1 MVDWLAGKRVRG
13 TSSERTPLGTVLG
26 GTAVGGWV
34 ELGRTTLGAGA
45 DQLDVSSLP
54 DKRYYMYLHWVIPD
68 TYVAPR
74 LRLGNG
80 SVDTGSN
87 YATRRNEN
95 GGTDVTGTSQDHITI
110 TPEGG
115 ANPQLI
121 VGYIANRSA
130 NEKLTL
136 NHSVHR
142 KTAGAANEPGRGEVV
157 GKWTNTSNP
166 LDVIRMYNGNAG
178 SGDYAS
184 GSELVILGWDP
195 DDTHTNN
202 FWEELASVNTTSGDN
217 LSSGTFTAKKYLWV
231 QMYMKYTST
240 GGTLHETFNNDTG
253 NNYASRDSY
262 DGGTD
267 GTSTSFTHIDW
278 DRGQQDT
285 YWFINQ
291 FIINN
296 ASNEKLC
303 IGHQIRIDN
312 THTGAGTAPHRSERV
327 DKWANTSNQ
336 ITEIDFD
343 NTTAGIDI
351 SNGWLKVW
359 GAD

>member
-13 TSSERTPLGTVLG
+13 TSSERTPLGTSLG
-26 GTAVGGWV
+26 GTGVGGWV
-34 ELGRTTLGAGA
+34 EVGRTTLDSNG
-45 DQLDVSSLP
+45 DIITVSGLP
-54 DKRYYMYLHWVIPD
+54 DKRYYKFI
-68 TYVAPR
+68 
-74 LRLGNG
+74 LRTHPADGNTDDIKLSFNG
-80 SVDTGSN
+80 DSSSN
-87 YATRRNEN
+87 YAYRRS
-95 GGTDVTGTSQDHITI
+95 T
-110 TPEGG
+110 GG
-115 ANPQLI
+115 AADQTFTSTNNFRI
-121 VGYIANRSA
+121 DAANGAYDRHVFGYVANYASK
-130 NEKLTL
+130 EKLVIA
-136 NHSVHR
+136 HDVIGQ
-142 KTAGAANEPGRGEVV
+142 TAGATTAPYRIETV
-157 GKWTNTSNP
+157 GKWANTSNA
-166 LDVIRMYNGNAG
+166 ISSFTFTNQGTGNF
-178 SGDYAS
+178 AS
-184 GSELVILGWDP
+184 GSEAIILGWDP

-359 GAD
+359 GSD